1 MPDPTYQTDP
11 TYPPEREASVSGD
24 HSDIRSLVETAYD
37 ERELLKDA
45 RYSDAVHEA
54 IRLLDEGKLR
64 YAEKTTGQ
72 WRTHDW
78 VQKAIWCYF
87 GVTEMGVET
96 AGPLEYH
103 DRIPLKTNY
112 PRRGVRTVAGSIARY
127 GSHIEPGVVLM
138 PSFVNIGAYVATGTM
153 VDTWATVGSGAQIG
167 RNVHLA
173 GGVGIG
179 GVLEPLGAT
188 PVIIE
193 DDVFVGSRCIIV
205 EGVVVE
211 ERAILGAQVSLT
223 ASSHIIDVS
232 GDEPVTYKGR
242 VPAGA
247 VVIPGSRPRKFAAG
261 EFEVG
266 CSLIIGY
273 RSERQDDKLKLAAEA
288 RDFGIEL

>member
-1 MPDPTYQTDP
+1 MFDHPQFSETT
-11 TYPPEREASVSGD
+11 PEEHSVPGD
-24 HSDIRSLVETAYD
+24 NADIRTLVEAAYD
-37 ERELLKDA
+37 ERGLLEDKA
-45 RYSDAVHEA
+45 HADAVLET
-54 IRLLDEGKLR
+54 IRLLDDGKLR
-64 YAEKTTGQ
+64 YAEKTTGH

-78 VQKAIWCYF
+78 IQKAIWCYF
-87 GVTEMGVET
+87 GVTTMEVEK
-96 AGPLEYH
+96 AGPLEYY
-103 DRIPLKTNY
+103 DRIPLKQDY
-112 PRRGVRTVAGSIARY
+112 PRRGVRTVAGSVARY

-138 PSFVNIGAYVATGTM
+138 PCFVNIGAYIATGTM

-211 ERAILGAQVSLT
+211 ERAVLGAQVSLT
-223 ASSHIIDVS
+223 ASSHIIDVT
-232 GDEPVTYKGR
+232 GDEPVVHKGR

-247 VVIPGSRPRKFAAG
+247 VVIPGSRTRAFNAG
-261 EFEVG
+261 DFEVA

-273 RSERQDDKLKLAAEA
+273 RSERQDGKLELAAEA
-288 RDFGIEL
+288 RDFGIEI